1 MGSAVRLNLVNLRS
15 RTVALSVALQGK
27 AVGADK
33 ETIRQGTGDVDDAFD
48 SAIDSYESRL

>member
-1 MGSAVRLNLVNLRS
+1 MRS
-15 RTVALSVALQGK
+15 RTLALSVALQNK

>member
-33 ETIRQGTGDVDDAFD
+33 QTIQQGTGDVDDAFD